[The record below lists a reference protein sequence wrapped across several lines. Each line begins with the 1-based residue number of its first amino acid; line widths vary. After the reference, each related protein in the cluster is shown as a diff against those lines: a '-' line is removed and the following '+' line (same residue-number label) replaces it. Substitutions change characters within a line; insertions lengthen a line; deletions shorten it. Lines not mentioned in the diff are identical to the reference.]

1 MILETVQ
8 ERSVLTALTLANRA
22 PSVHNSQPWRWR
34 FGRGSLHLY
43 ADLRRWLPVIDPD
56 GRDVL
61 LSCGAVL
68 HHVTVALAATEIRA
82 TVHRLPNPDEP
93 DHLAAVELTPGTC
106 TATELALAG
115 AISRRRTD
123 RRRFDNWPVPVEHL
137 RLCTAAAAGHGAV
150 LRAITEAGQRTML
163 AAAIDYAAAE
173 QDADDRYAG
182 EIAVWSGR
190 YVAPDGVPA
199 ANVPRAG
206 DDAATLPMRRW
217 AEGRLAQPPTPE
229 DEAVIMALGT
239 SSDDRLSQLRAG
251 EAASAVLLRAT
262 ELGLG
267 SSVLSQ
273 PLEVPATRRLVRD
286 QVLGGTLSPQLVL
299 RIGWPPAGE
308 PEIPASP
315 RRPVTD
321 TVERLPR

>member
-43 ADLRRWLPVIDPD
+43 ADLRRWLPATDPD

-163 AAAIDYAAAE
+163 AAA
-173 QDADDRYAG
+173 
-182 EIAVWSGR
+182 
-190 YVAPDGVPA
+190 
-199 ANVPRAG
+199 
-206 DDAATLPMRRW
+206 
-217 AEGRLAQPPTPE
+217 
-229 DEAVIMALGT
+229 
-239 SSDDRLSQLRAG
+239 
-251 EAASAVLLRAT
+251 
-262 ELGLG
+262 
-267 SSVLSQ
+267 
-273 PLEVPATRRLVRD
+273 
-286 QVLGGTLSPQLVL
+286 
-299 RIGWPPAGE
+299 
-308 PEIPASP
+308 
-315 RRPVTD
+315 
-321 TVERLPR
+321 